1 MSDEREKIRNS
12 SPDLVS
18 TGKAR
23 ESASSSEGGSLAK
36 MVRAKTASSRQQGY
50 QNGWNAGEHDDE
62 SKLKTVTRTFRL
74 DERLNDSLES
84 LSEESQITPSN
95 LLNQILTQFVNW
107 NRFVNTRD
115 SPFITFYNHT
125 LAALMESIDEEKLL
139 QIARD
144 VEAEATIDYI
154 KFRWGKL
161 TLQNF
166 VRYLRL
172 LSAYS
177 NQGQINFIRP
187 NGGGQGLGVEENAE
201 ELLLLANRDKYL
213 DADAKP
219 SSGNNGRDRVLVII
233 AIRHRLGLKWSKFIG
248 TLVSSVFN
256 QIDGVD
262 ADFELSNNSCFVTV
276 KKNGKNIKR

>member
-1 MSDEREKIRNS
+1 MSDDRQKIRNS
-12 SPDLVS
+12 NADLVS

-23 ESASSSEGGSLAK
+23 ESASLSEGGSFANLG
-36 MVRAKTASSRQQGY
+36 RAKRTTSRQQGY
-50 QNGWNAGEHDDE
+50 GNGWNADEHDDE
-62 SKLKTVTRTFRL
+62 TKLKTVTRTFRL
-74 DERLNDSLES
+74 DERLNDSLGS

-139 QIARD
+139 QIARE
-144 VEAEATIDYI
+144 VESEATIDYI

-161 TLQNF
+161 NLQNF

-177 NQGQINFIRP
+177 NQG
-187 NGGGQGLGVEENAE
+187 
-201 ELLLLANRDKYL
+201 
-213 DADAKP
+213 
-219 SSGNNGRDRVLVII
+219 
-233 AIRHRLGLKWSKFIG
+233 
-248 TLVSSVFN
+248 
-256 QIDGVD
+256 
-262 ADFELSNNSCFVTV
+262 
-276 KKNGKNIKR
+276 

>member
-1 MSDEREKIRNS
+1 MLDDREKIRNS
-12 SPDLVS
+12 NPDLVS
-18 TGKAR
+18 TEKAR
-23 ESASSSEGGSLAK
+23 EPASSSEGGSFAN
-36 MVRAKTASSRQQGY
+36 MSRAKRTTSRQQGY
-50 QNGWNAGEHDDE
+50 GNGWNADEHDDE

-74 DERLNDSLES
+74 DERLNDSLGS

-139 QIARD
+139 QIARE

-161 TLQNF
+161 NLQNF

-187 NGGGQGLGVEENAE
+187 NGGNGLGVEENAE

-213 DADAKP
+213 DADSKT
-219 SSGNNGRDRVLVII
+219 SSGNNGKDRVLVII

-248 TLVSSVFN
+248 ALVSSVFN
-256 QIDGVD
+256 QIDGVE
-262 ADFELSNNSCFVTV
+262 AHFELSNNSCFVTV
-276 KKNGKNIKR
+276 KKNGKNYKL

>member
-1 MSDEREKIRNS
+1 MSDDREKIRNNS
-12 SPDLVS
+12 SSGLVT
-18 TGKAR
+18 TGKSG
-23 ESASSSEGGSLAK
+23 ESASEGGSSAK
-36 MVRAKTASSRQQGY
+36 MSRTKTTNNRRANGQGY
-50 QNGWNAGEHDDE
+50 ENGWHAAHDDE

-74 DERLNDSLES
+74 DERLNDSLGS

-139 QIARD
+139 SIARE

-161 TLQNF
+161 NLQNF

-177 NQGQINFIRP
+177 NQGQINFIKP
-187 NGGGQGLGVEENAE
+187 NGGKGLGVEENAE
-201 ELLLLANRDKYL
+201 ELLLLANHDKYL
-213 DADAKP
+213 DTEAKK
-219 SSGNNGRDRVLVII
+219 I
-233 AIRHRLGLKWSKFIG
+233 
-248 TLVSSVFN
+248 
-256 QIDGVD
+256 
-262 ADFELSNNSCFVTV
+262 
-276 KKNGKNIKR
+276 